1 MSSVLPHV
9 QHLRKSGIFG
19 TFLYI
24 HVHVIKLIIIL
35 CQYNRGSYEFVIKII
50 NSAIYI
56 KLHKRCVQDTLD
68 IQFVLHA

>member
-35 CQYNRGSYEFVIKII
+35 LCQYNRGIYEFVIKI
-50 NSAIYI
+50 NSAI
-56 KLHKRCVQDTLD
+56 HQT
-68 IQFVLHA
+68 A